1 MIVVFDGYP
10 TNPGYQST
18 KVCSSLQSATKVVF
32 SSSTMVTIVQ
42 ENVLANDH
50 NNSTFISMLMT
61 QMADSSIEVKQAY
74 EDADMRIVNTT
85 IFKDSEFVGVIITA
99 EDVNI
104 LILLTVLGTSSK
116 NIFRKVE
123 GVVNVQSEG

>member
-1 MIVVFDGYP
+1 
-10 TNPGYQST
+10 
-18 KVCSSLQSATKVVF
+18 
-32 SSSTMVTIVQ
+32 
-42 ENVLANDH
+42 
-50 NNSTFISMLMT
+50 MLMT

-74 EDADMRIVNTT
+74 EDANVRIVNIT
-85 IFKDSEFVGVIITA
+85 IFKDSEFVSVIITA

-123 GVVNVQSEG
+123 GVVVQVFFTRLIRALSP